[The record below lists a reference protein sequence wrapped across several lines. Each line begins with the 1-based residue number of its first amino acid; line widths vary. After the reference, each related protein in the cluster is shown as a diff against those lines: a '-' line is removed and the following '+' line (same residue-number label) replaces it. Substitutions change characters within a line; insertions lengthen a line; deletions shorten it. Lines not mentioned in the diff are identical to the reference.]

1 MFAKTR
7 QYLVADVTDIFLGAI
22 FRNVARLVALVT
34 PVSKIFIVL
43 ATQITCRASLAPLT
57 IVNNNFTKL
66 TKLLSPLIIIS
77 DMSLRLSYLFSSS
90 RHSLAKCPY
99 LSLILFTA

>member
-22 FRNVARLVALVT
+22 LGNVARLVALVT

-43 ATQITCRASLAPLT
+43 ATQSILQCKSGNIDHCQQQIHIINKISFT
-57 IVNNNFTKL
+57 IDHYWQQKL
-66 TKLLSPLIIIS
+66 K
-77 DMSLRLSYLFSSS
+77 
-90 RHSLAKCPY
+90 
-99 LSLILFTA
+99 

>member
-1 MFAKTR
+1 MPWSGQSLARWPSWRGQSHIRTQPVLMFAETR

-43 ATQITCRASLAPLT
+43 ATQSTCSASLP
-57 IVNNNFTKL
+57 
-66 TKLLSPLIIIS
+66 PLIIVS
-77 DMSLRLSYLFSSS
+77 N
-90 RHSLAKCPY
+90 K
-99 LSLILFTA
+99 FT